1 MKKITALLMA
11 IALLLCL
18 AACGS
23 ETPAEDTSES
33 TSKIDYNNLTT
44 ENNAAETI
52 EGAFP
57 CVTDAMEY
65 TLYQNIF
72 YNKEGDSYIGQT
84 MTKTGTFATIY
95 DEYSKMNRYYVWGY
109 YDMTKCCDWQ
119 WEIKSDGTGK
129 LPANGSLVE
138 MTGVFE
144 KSEEALDGYWFTQP
158 SITVK
163 TAYKGIKCDVDMS
176 VMSAT
181 LENVQMW
188 HLQNYKEVF
197 EGKKIAAYGR
207 VVSDN
212 LIQHPYYDGS
222 WQMHFTSTEK
232 VPAIDTEVLVT
243 GTFKNGVITN
253 ATVKEAAWY

>member
-1 MKKITALLMA
+1 MKKIIALLMTFA
-11 IALLLCL
+11 VLLCF
-18 AACGS
+18 AACGNNATEG
-23 ETPAEDTSES
+23 ETTEQG
-33 TSKIDYNNLTT
+33 KIVDYNDLTK
-44 ENNAAETI
+44 ESGEVSAKKGE
-52 EGAFP
+52 FP
-57 CVTDAMEY
+57 SVTDAMEY

-72 YNKEGDSYIGQT
+72 YNNEGETYEGQT

-119 WEIKSDGTGK
+119 WEIKPISTTK

-144 KSEEALDGYWFTQP
+144 KSEEALDGYWFTEP

-163 TAYKGIKCDVDMS
+163 TAYKGIDCDVDMS

-181 LENVQMW
+181 LENVQIW

-222 WQMHFTSTEK
+222 WQMHFTTTEK
-232 VPAIDTEVLVT
+232 VPAIDKEVLVV
-243 GTFKNGVITN
+243 GTLKNGVIVN